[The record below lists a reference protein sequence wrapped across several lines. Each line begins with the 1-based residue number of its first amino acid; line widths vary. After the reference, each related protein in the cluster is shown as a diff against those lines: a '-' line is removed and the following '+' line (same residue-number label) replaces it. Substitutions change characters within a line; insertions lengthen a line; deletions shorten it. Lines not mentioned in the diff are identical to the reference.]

1 MSYERIYDVLL
12 HDGVVGGLYQQGRTL
27 AFAFD
32 EEYREDPD
40 RSVLGF
46 RLDEDVRAMHYA
58 QDRLP
63 AWFANLLPEGQLR
76 ELLELSVDLPGK
88 SSRSQREIEL
98 LDVVGTDL
106 PGAVQVIAHAESTQ
120 RDFSRRRA
128 DAGRSEEDGAWRF
141 SVAGVGLKLS
151 LLRSGRR
158 FTAPVRGSRGNW
170 LVKLPDRVFPALPE
184 NEFAV
189 MSLAGAVGIDVPP
202 IELVH
207 RDQLE
212 KTSDALWAG
221 ESLGFAIERFDR
233 SAGGGSTHIEDFAQ
247 VRGLRPEQKYEGNF
261 ETVANIAFRGHD
273 ERSLVQFTRR
283 LALSLLVGNSDAHLK
298 NWSFIY
304 PDRKN
309 ATLSPAYDLVSVVAY
324 SSVGI
329 DTSLALRLA
338 NRKQYE
344 QVELASFSRL
354 ATKVHTQI
362 ELDEVV
368 VEALRASRAAW
379 EVFEDRL
386 RAHPEMRAAT
396 TAHAQAMY
404 NQLLGERW

>member
-12 HDGVVGGLYQQGRTL
+12 HDRVVGGLYQQGRTL

-32 EEYREDPD
+32 EEYREDPH
-40 RSVLGF
+40 RAVLGF

-76 ELLELSVDLPGK
+76 ELLELSVDLPGDTG
-88 SSRSQREIEL
+88 RSEREIEL
-98 LDVVGTDL
+98 LEVVGADL
-106 PGAVQVIAHAESTQ
+106 PGAVKVVAHSDSTQ

-128 DAGRSEEDGAWRF
+128 DAGRSEGDGAWRF

-151 LLRSGRR
+151 LLRTGRR
-158 FTAPVRGSRGNW
+158 FTAPVRGSRGDW

-189 MSLAGAVGIDVPP
+189 MSLAAAVGIDVPS
-202 IELVH
+202 IDLVH

-233 SAGGGSTHIEDFAQ
+233 TADGESTHIEDFAQ

-273 ERSLVQFTRR
+273 EKSLVEFTRR
-283 LALSLLVGNSDAHLK
+283 MALSLLVGNSDAHLK

-304 PDRKN
+304 PDRRN

-344 QVELASFSRL
+344 QVKLAAFSRL
-354 ATKVHTQI
+354 AAKVRAQI
-362 ELDEVV
+362 NLDEIVAEV
-368 VEALRASRAAW
+368 LRAARAEW
-379 EVFEDRL
+379 EVFEEGL
-386 RAHPEMRAAT
+386 STQPEMRAAT